1 MALSTKTFDALHR
14 RIYSLPRWLHGPLVD
29 ALFWYTRRTACPY
42 GAHVPTLSGHA
53 CWVCGERLRAVA
65 EAWPKWEVR
74 LIDGTTLLTH
84 ATSEAHARNL
94 VVYGESSEP
103 GQVDAAALRERRYR
117 VHPDNVQV
125 CVRLK

>member
-1 MALSTKTFDALHR
+1 MALSTEQFDSLHR
-14 RIYSLPRWLHGPLVD
+14 RIYSLPRWLHAPLVGM
-29 ALFWYTRRTACPY
+29 LFWYTRRTACRQ

-53 CWVCGERLRAVA
+53 CWVCGKQLRAVA

-74 LIDGTTLLTH
+74 LIDGTRLPVH

-94 VVYGESSEP
+94 VVFGESGEP

-117 VHPDNVQV
+117 VHPGIVQA